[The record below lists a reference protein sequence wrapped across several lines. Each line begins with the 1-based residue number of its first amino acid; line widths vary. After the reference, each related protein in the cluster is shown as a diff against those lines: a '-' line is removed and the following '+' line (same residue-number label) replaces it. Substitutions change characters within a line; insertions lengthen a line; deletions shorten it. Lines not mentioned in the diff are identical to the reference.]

1 MLTRDQKEATL
12 KVALVIAKEYASG
25 GGGSQTVSVVLRNV
39 YNTINRIKDEIEQTE
54 PRPQKQGGGS
64 QIRESDSLSTT

>member
-1 MLTRDQKEATL
+1 MLTKDQKEATL

-39 YNTINRIKDEIEQTE
+39 YNTINRIKDEIEQT
-54 PRPQKQGGGS
+54 RPSPKEQGAGS
-64 QIRESDSLSTT
+64 QI